1 MADLKQVAIEAL
13 KRNPNVANTP
23 QGQQFLQILQS
34 GDDDK
39 GRQMAKNI
47 CQSYNMSEEDAI
59 SKVRQF
65 FNL

>member
-34 GDDDK
+34 GDDAK
-39 GRQMAKNI
+39 GQQMAKNI